1 MYTADEKKEFDEV
14 MFFLTRS
21 KRREYKFT
29 REAAKFAIRVFC
41 NLSNPKRASE
51 KALKKAK
58 ERGVS
63 LKDLSWNDQPKIDPG
78 REIFHHEHIWT
89 VTDIIVLCENA
100 KTKEEV
106 SKILEKL
113 EVVWILKEENKKL
126 KKTKRSDDPE
136 RIEYKQE
143 AGILLKVIKE

>member
-63 LKDLSWNDQPKIDPG
+63 LKDLSWNGQKEFDPD
-78 REIFHHEHIWT
+78 REIFHYEHLWT

-136 RIEYKQE
+136 GKEYND
-143 AGILLKVIKE
+143 AGITLKKIT